1 MILKSGQV
9 VLKSSSSSDD
19 ELKELFQDPKI
30 LNNMTETRLYPEK
43 TPTEMIFR
51 IERDNKLIGELKFHS
66 IRWFNRKAM
75 LSVILIEEYQKK
87 GIGTEALRTAIK
99 FAFEKMNLHR
109 LEAEV
114 IEFNEPSKK
123 LVEKLGFKLEG
134 TLREAKYSCGKY
146 WNIYRYGLLRKEYQ
160 ERGKNEA

>member
-1 MILKSGQV
+1 MILKSGQA

-87 GIGTEALRTAIK
+87 GIGEEALKTAIK

-114 IEFNEPSKK
+114 IAFNEPSKK
-123 LVEKLGFKLEG
+123 LVEKLGFRLEG
-134 TLREAKYSCGKY
+134 TLREAKYSEGKY
-146 WNIYRYGLLRKEYQ
+146 WDIYRYGLLRKEYK
-160 ERGKNEA
+160 KNHL

>member
-1 MILKSGQV
+1 MILKSGQA
-9 VLKSSSSSDD
+9 VLKSTSSSDD

-30 LNNMTETRLYPEK
+30 LNNMTETRLYPKK

-51 IERDNKLIGELKFHS
+51 IERDDKLIGELKFHS

-87 GIGTEALRTAIK
+87 GIGTEALKTAIK

-114 IEFNEPSKK
+114 IEFNQPSKK

-134 TLREAKYSCGKY
+134 TLREAKYSGGKY
-146 WNIYRYGLLRKEYQ
+146 WDIYRYGLLRKEYQ
-160 ERGKNEA
+160 EWREE

>member
-1 MILKSGQV
+1 MILKSGIV
-9 VLKSSSSSDD
+9 NLRSSSSSDG
-19 ELKELFQDPKI
+19 ELKELFQEPEL
-30 LNNMTETRLYPEK
+30 LNNMTETRIYPEN

-51 IERDNKLIGELKFHS
+51 IEKDEKLIGELKFHS

-75 LSVILIEEYQKK
+75 LSVILIDEYQKK
-87 GIGTEALRTAIK
+87 GIGTKALKTAIK

-114 IEFNEPSKK
+114 IEFNLPSKK

-134 TLREAKYSCGKY
+134 TLREAKYSDGKY
-146 WNIYRYGLLRKEYQ
+146 WDIYRYGLLRTESS
-160 ERGKNEA
+160 